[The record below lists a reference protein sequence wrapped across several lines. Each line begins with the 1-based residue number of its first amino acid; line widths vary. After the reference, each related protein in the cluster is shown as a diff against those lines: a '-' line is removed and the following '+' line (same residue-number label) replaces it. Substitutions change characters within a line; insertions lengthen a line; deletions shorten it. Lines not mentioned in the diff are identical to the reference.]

1 MRGINP
7 DPSVNDQAAED
18 GFGFVNALQG
28 PLEEGSV
35 LSQAPEWSY
44 NGMVAYEFPV
54 ADGLNLRLQTSY
66 SRVDTQVA
74 QLADSNAEYGP
85 VESWNASVSLSD
97 GAANW
102 SVALWAKNLAGDEAE
117 TYSFSSFAGRT
128 VYRQKPETYGVTLR
142 YAFY

>member
-1 MRGINP
+1 MV
-7 DPSVNDQAAED
+7 VNDQAAED
-18 GFGFVNALQG
+18 GFGFVNTLQG
-28 PLEEGSV
+28 PLEERSV

-66 SRVDTQVA
+66 SRVDAQVA

-85 VESWNASVSLSD
+85 VESWNASVSLSND
-97 GAANW
+97 AANW
-102 SVALWAKNLAGDEAE
+102 SVTLWAKNLAGDEAE